1 LKLKIKSSLIIFF
14 EKLMINKFQLL
25 PVLTLVTNHTTG
37 LTTKEALTTVGTNG
51 GRMRLARSSDQF
63 TDYR

>member
-1 LKLKIKSSLIIFF
+1 
-14 EKLMINKFQLL
+14 MINKFQLL